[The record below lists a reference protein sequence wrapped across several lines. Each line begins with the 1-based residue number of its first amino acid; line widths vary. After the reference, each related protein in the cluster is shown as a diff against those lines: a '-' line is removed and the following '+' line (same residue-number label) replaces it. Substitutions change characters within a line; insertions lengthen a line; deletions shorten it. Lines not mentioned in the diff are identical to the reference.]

1 MNRENEKRNSEKDKS
16 ENEQPEKKNL
26 KMVIPE
32 RNIGKNRIMNKKK

>member
-1 MNRENEKRNSEKDKS
+1 MNRENEKRNSGKDKS
-16 ENEQPEKKNL
+16 ENGQPEKKNL